1 MTSYL
6 PSNSKTAFLPTSEV
20 FPEDD
25 SQFLI
30 KLTNL
35 YTDIAN
41 AVNLREIAQYDLA
54 EFITGE
60 QWFTSGNAQV
70 KRSTFRRVYSIGA
83 IATGATSTTAHGLTG
98 FTAFTHIYGTCITDV
113 VDYRPLPYVS
123 ATAVNAQIS
132 LTITGTNI
140 VIVSGAAAPN
150 ITSAIVVLEFL
161 KN

>member
-150 ITSAIVVLEFL
+150 ITSAIVVLEYL